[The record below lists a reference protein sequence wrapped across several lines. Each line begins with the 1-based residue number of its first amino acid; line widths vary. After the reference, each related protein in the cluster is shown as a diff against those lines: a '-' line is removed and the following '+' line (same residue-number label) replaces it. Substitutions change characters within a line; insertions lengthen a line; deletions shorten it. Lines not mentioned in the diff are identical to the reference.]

1 MGLSRPFRFFTSHRS
16 ARPVS
21 LATTPRVSFDF
32 LSCSYLDVSIHCVR
46 FNNLC
51 IQSLMTLVA
60 PGCPIRISS
69 DHSSFSAPQGFSQS
83 TTSFFASHCQ
93 GIHQMPFSSWF
104 SLCVCLILSTKHTVR
119 ISTNLRV
126 LLELFMSYSYPLINS
141 IFICKYFKD
150 LIYITRMIYTR
161 YTSYSLCP
169 NITLIYFIKDPVPVP
184 FLPLEVIP

>member
-1 MGLSRPFRFFTSHRS
+1 MTHRS

-32 LSCSYLDVSIHCVR
+32 LSYGYLDVSIHRVR

-51 IQSLMTLVA
+51 IQSLMTLQA
-60 PGCPIRISS
+60 PGFPIRIPP
-69 DHSSFSAPQGFSQS
+69 DHSLFSAPRSFSQS
-83 TTSFFASHCQ
+83 ITSFVASHCQ

-104 SLCVCLILSTKHTVR
+104 SLCVCLILSIKHTAC

-150 LIYITRMIYTR
+150 LIYGFKPI
-161 YTSYSLCP
+161 YSLH
-169 NITLIYFIKDPVPVP
+169 
-184 FLPLEVIP
+184 FLFTMS